1 MTKVPESLR
10 LNKDSVISIDLS
22 GDLGFY
28 PHDEYLLVEITNRI
42 RIYDTRKLI
51 AKYSKEHKKPIAIR
65 GIAGGLTA
73 AVVMTHLIVTEE
85 DEIYSDQL
93 EASTFSVRDKTDKP
107 KTGIQLV
114 IFPKESD
121 SNSNNKS

>member
-1 MTKVPESLR
+1 MAKVPEQLR
-10 LNKDSVISIDLS
+10 LHKDSVISIDMS
-22 GDLGFY
+22 EDLGFF
-28 PHDEYLLVEITNRI
+28 PHDDYLLVEITNRI

-51 AKYSKEHKKPIAIR
+51 AKYSQDHKKPIAIR

-73 AVVMTHLIVTEE
+73 AVVMTHIIITEE

-93 EASTFSVRDKTDKP
+93 EAQTFSVRDKSDKP

-114 IFPKESD
+114 IFPKESEE
-121 SNSNNKS
+121 